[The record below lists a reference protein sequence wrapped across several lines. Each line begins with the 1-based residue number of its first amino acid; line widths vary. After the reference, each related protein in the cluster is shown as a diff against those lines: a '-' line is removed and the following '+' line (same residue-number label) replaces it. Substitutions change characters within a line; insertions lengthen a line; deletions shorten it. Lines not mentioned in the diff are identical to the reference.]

1 MQTDREIDTIR
12 ERDDARKIDEKYGD
26 DPDESGMIWGDPD
39 LKREEDQ
46 QAAIW
51 SWIESGDMGKL
62 ARLPK

>member
-1 MQTDREIDTIR
+1 MQTERDYARIR

-26 DPDESGMIWGDPD
+26 DPDENGMIWSDPD
-39 LKREEDQ
+39 QKREDDQ

-51 SWIESGDMGKL
+51 SWIESGDVSAL